1 MAFEFNFDDEIF
13 QESNC
18 RTKVVSGIYNP
29 KLCDPEVCFY
39 WVFKLF
45 LLKAALIWPPPNKP
59 PSSQISLP
67 LFSKEES

>member
-18 RTKVVSGIYNP
+18 RTKVVSGIYCP

-45 LLKAALIWPPPNKP
+45 LLKAPLSNQPPPP
-59 PSSQISLP
+59 
-67 LFSKEES
+67 FEAREES

>member
-18 RTKVVSGIYNP
+18 RTKVVSGIYSP

-39 WVFKLF
+39 WVIKLI
-45 LLKAALIWPPPNKP
+45 LLKAAMK
-59 PSSQISLP
+59 
-67 LFSKEES
+67 